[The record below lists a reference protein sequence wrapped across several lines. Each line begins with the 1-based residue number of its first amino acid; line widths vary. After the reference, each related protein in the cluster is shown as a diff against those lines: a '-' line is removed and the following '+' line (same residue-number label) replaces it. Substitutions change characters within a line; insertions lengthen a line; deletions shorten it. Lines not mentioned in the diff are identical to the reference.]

1 MARPLIFLL
10 VVPVMGC
17 SKGDHGG
24 GQPNT
29 GSQPSVKVTDVTQAR
44 QTQASA
50 FRFYIDLSAAG
61 SQAVSVSYATSDG
74 TAKAGVDYTAESG
87 TITIPAGQTEVYVD
101 VPVSGDSLRRA
112 NQTFSFA
119 LGTVTNAVVGTARA
133 MGTILNTDLLYLPT
147 DSTGYTTPASYPGRT
162 LVWSD
167 EFNGNALNTQDWNYE
182 QGGSGWGNNELENY
196 TNRTQ
201 NVFVSAGHLVIEARQ
216 ESYGGNNYTSG
227 RLTTQGKRSF
237 TYGRIDIRA
246 KLPVSKGMWPALWML
261 GSDISTVP
269 WPGCGETDIME
280 LIGTYPGRVT
290 GSLHWQQSGGSEG
303 TYNNNYNLNTGD
315 FSQQF
320 HVYSIIW
327 QKDSVQ
333 FLVDDQPYVNGGASD
348 VTSGTYP
355 FNSPFFFIFNV
366 AVGGNWPG
374 PPDGT
379 TVFPQRMFV
388 DYVRVFQ

>member
-1 MARPLIFLL
+1 MICLLI
-10 VVPVMGC
+10 VVTTAC
-17 SKGDHGG
+17 SKSGKGG
-24 GQPNT
+24 GQQNNT
-29 GSQPSVKVTDVTQAR
+29 GNQPSVKVSDVTQAR

-61 SQAVSVSYATSDG
+61 QQAVTVSYATADG
-74 TAKAGVDYTAESG
+74 TAKAGVDYTAETG
-87 TITIPAGQTEVYVD
+87 TITIPAGTTEVYVD
-101 VPVSGDSLRRA
+101 VPVSGDSLRQA
-112 NQTFSFA
+112 DQTFSFTLNA
-119 LGTVTNAVVGTARA
+119 VTNAVLGTSHAT
-133 MGTILNTDLLYLPT
+133 GTILNADLLYLPT
-147 DSTGYTTPASYPGRT
+147 DTTGYTTPTSYPGVN

-167 EFNGNALNTQDWNYE
+167 EFNGNALNTANWNYE

-201 NVFVSAGHLVIEARQ
+201 NVFVSAGHLIIEARQ

-227 RLTTQGKRSF
+227 RLTTQGKQSF
-237 TYGRIDIRA
+237 TFGRIDIRA

-261 GSDISTVP
+261 GSNISTVP

-280 LIGTYPGRVT
+280 LIGTYPSRIT
-290 GSLHWQQSGGSEG
+290 GSLHWLQSGGSEG
-303 TYNNNYNLNTGD
+303 TYNNNYNLSTGD

-327 QKDSVQ
+327 KQDSVQ
-333 FLVDDQPYVNGGASD
+333 FLVDDQPYVNGGASV

-366 AVGGNWPG
+366 AVGGSWPG

-379 TVFPQRMFV
+379 TIFPQRMFV